1 MDLDG
6 VMWLGS
12 APIPG
17 PTDAVA
23 RLRAAGHPV
32 VFVTNNSSLPVA
44 VVEAQLAAQGVEAKG
59 AVMTSAGAV
68 ATLVGPGERVLVCG
82 GEGLV
87 EAVAG
92 RGAETVVNA
101 GTDPGPVD
109 AVVCGFWRAV
119 DYERLR
125 WAVTS
130 VHRGARLL
138 ASNDDATYPSAEG
151 LLPGG
156 GATLAA
162 VERAGGVVATVAG
175 KPHAPMAQWL
185 RDAFGPNGVMAGDR
199 PDTDGRFARALGW
212 RFTLVLS
219 GVSPTGDGAD
229 PAPDEIAADLSEA
242 VERALGP
249 PP

>member
-1 MDLDG
+1 
-6 VMWLGS
+6 
-12 APIPG
+12 
-17 PTDAVA
+17 
-23 RLRAAGHPV
+23 
-32 VFVTNNSSLPVA
+32 
-44 VVEAQLAAQGVEAKG
+44 
-59 AVMTSAGAV
+59 MTSAGAV

-92 RGAETVVNA
+92 RGAATVVNA

-151 LLPGG
+151 ILPGG

-162 VERAGGVVATVAG
+162 VERASGVVATVAG

-185 RDAFGPNGVMAGDR
+185 RAAFGPNGVMVGDR

-219 GVSPTGDGAD
+219 GVAPTGDGAD
-229 PAPDEIAADLSEA
+229 QAPTRS
-242 VERALGP
+242 P
-249 PP
+249 PTCPRRSNGLWVCPPDRWPFCVPGASKMRTLASRGTGDYSFVHG